1 MGIVEYIGKHDG
13 FSAIIKQRFTDFHVN
28 EIDLDG
34 QVAKL
39 VHQDIPSVQD
49 NDENV
54 DDLKA
59 SVSATVWEQLQV
71 LKEKTF
77 AHIDIDVTN
86 LDKTER
92 RTIHLI
98 AKKLANVISQT
109 VDKDDKKIITIVT
122 SSKGCETGESYISR
136 LYRLY
141 FIFIFFNVFLLR

>member
-49 NDENV
+49 DDENV

-71 LKEKTF
+71 LNEKTF

-92 RTIHLI
+92 RSIHVI

-122 SSKGCETGESYISR
+122 NSKACESGESYISH
-136 LYRLY
+136 LCHY
-141 FIFIFFNVFLLR
+141 IFFNVFLLR